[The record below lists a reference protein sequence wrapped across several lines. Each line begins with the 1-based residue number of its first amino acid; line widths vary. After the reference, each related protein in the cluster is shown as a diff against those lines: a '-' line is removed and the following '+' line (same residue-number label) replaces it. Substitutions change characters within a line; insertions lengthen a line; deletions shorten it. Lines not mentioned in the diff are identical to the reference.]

1 MSRTIRRSCGSVLLE
16 SWIFSCL
23 RVPQEGLAAE
33 LSLQLT
39 DDGADLAVLTDRHGI
54 GKERWTR
61 GWWVPSVSAGWPS
74 R

>member
-1 MSRTIRRSCGSVLLE
+1 MLLE

-33 LSLQLT
+33 LFLQLT

>member
-1 MSRTIRRSCGSVLLE
+1 VLLE
-16 SWIFSCL
+16 SGLFSCL
-23 RVPQEGLAAE
+23 RVPEEGLAAE
-33 LSLQLT
+33 LILQLT
-39 DDGADLAVLTDRHGI
+39 DDGTDLAVLTDRHGI